1 MEISQISYPINAHS
15 SYYPSLTCRL
25 NRIVSHQLCPHR
37 YRPRFNHRTKNE
49 ETNQTEKK
57 KFVSTHRARFERNPL
72 ESLSRSMHHA
82 LPPSSPMNQFE
93 NSPVQSDR
101 ARSSGHTPALYP
113 IGSTISIGNISGK
126 AKEPASVYFDKTVR
140 PWTITTKEARSFKTT
155 MPRGL
160 IYSWQRRGG
169 MLSRSIRL
177 SWKFLIKWWI
187 LNEKTVYYYLSIL
200 DPRKFF

>member
-1 MEISQISYPINAHS
+1 MENK
-15 SYYPSLTCRL
+15 
-25 NRIVSHQLCPHR
+25 RIALVS
-37 YRPRFNHRTKNE
+37 K
-49 ETNQTEKK
+49 
-57 KFVSTHRARFERNPL
+57 ERSPL

-82 LPPSSPMNQFE
+82 LPPPSPMNQFE

-169 MLSRSIRL
+169 DVVSIHSIILEIFDKMMNLERKDSLLLFIDTRSEEI
-177 SWKFLIKWWI
+177 FLISAIKEGWRFKKAFLTALIYLKRYDSIKW
-187 LNEKTVYYYLSIL
+187 
-200 DPRKFF
+200 RFFFV

>member
-1 MEISQISYPINAHS
+1 MENK
-15 SYYPSLTCRL
+15 
-25 NRIVSHQLCPHR
+25 RIALVS
-37 YRPRFNHRTKNE
+37 K
-49 ETNQTEKK
+49 
-57 KFVSTHRARFERNPL
+57 ERSPL

-82 LPPSSPMNQFE
+82 LPPPSPMNQFE

-101 ARSSGHTPALYP
+101 ARSSGHMPALYP

-169 MLSRSIRL
+169 DVVSIHSIILEIFDKMMNLERKDSLLLFIDTRSEEI
-177 SWKFLIKWWI
+177 FLISAIKEGWRFKKAFLTALIYLKRYDSIKW
-187 LNEKTVYYYLSIL
+187 
-200 DPRKFF
+200 RFFFV

>member
-1 MEISQISYPINAHS
+1 MENK
-15 SYYPSLTCRL
+15 
-25 NRIVSHQLCPHR
+25 RIALVS
-37 YRPRFNHRTKNE
+37 K
-49 ETNQTEKK
+49 
-57 KFVSTHRARFERNPL
+57 ERSPL

-82 LPPSSPMNQFE
+82 LPPPSPMNQFE

-169 MLSRSIRL
+169 DVVSIHSIILEIFDKMINLERKDSLLLFIDTRSEKI
-177 SWKFLIKWWI
+177 FLISTI
-187 LNEKTVYYYLSIL
+187 EKDWRFKKIFDLFKKICFYRMIRFFLYKIFFSISSV
-200 DPRKFF
+200 